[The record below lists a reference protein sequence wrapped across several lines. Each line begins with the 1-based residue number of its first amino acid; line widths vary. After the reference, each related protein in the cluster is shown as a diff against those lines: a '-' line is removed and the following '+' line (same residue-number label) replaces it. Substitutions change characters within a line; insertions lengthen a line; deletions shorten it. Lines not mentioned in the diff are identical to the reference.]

1 MIPIK
6 PFSFASPSSSPLRA
20 RSQLPG
26 FAFVITC
33 VLATSVAHA
42 AEFPATLDWS
52 GRTSLTLPVSG
63 VVDQVFVQA
72 GQRVGKGEVLANLD
86 ATLFKASVAEQRAD
100 MDRLAEEQAD
110 AKRDLDRVQELYART
125 VASTT
130 ELDAAR
136 LRFARVSSGLAAV
149 QARVE
154 RARRQLAESELRAP
168 FDAVILQRQAES
180 GMVITSQCQP
190 AVMFTVA
197 RADELIARA
206 RITPAQALGLQL
218 GGEVELLLDGLS
230 LNSKVRALTVDTE
243 HRYSLEVAIP
253 RSATLMPGQP
263 ASIRVP

>member
-1 MIPIK
+1 MTPIK
-6 PFSFASPSSSPLRA
+6 PFSFPAHSSSPPRA
-20 RSQLPG
+20 WRRLPG
-26 FAFVITC
+26 SAFVFTC
-33 VLATSVAHA
+33 VLVMGVAHA

-63 VVDQVFVQA
+63 IVDQVFAQA
-72 GQRVGKGEVLANLD
+72 GQRVGKGEVLASLD
-86 ATLFKASVAEQRAD
+86 ATLFKAGVAEQRAD
-100 MDRLAEEQAD
+100 MDRLTEEQAD

-130 ELDAAR
+130 ELDAAK

-168 FDAVILQRQAES
+168 FDAVILQRHAEP
-180 GMVITSQCQP
+180 GLVITSQCQP

-206 RITPAQALGLQL
+206 QLTSAQAVGLQP
-218 GGEVELLLDGLS
+218 GGEAEVMLEERS
-230 LNSKVRALTVDTE
+230 VNSTVRALTVDAE

-253 RSATLMPGQP
+253 RTAKSMPGQP
-263 ASIRVP
+263 ASIRLP

>member
-1 MIPIK
+1 MTPIK
-6 PFSFASPSSSPLRA
+6 LIAFSFPPRA
-20 RSQLPG
+20 RRRLPG
-26 FAFVITC
+26 FAFVFPCVITC
-33 VLATSVAHA
+33 VLATSAAPA

-52 GRTSLTLPVSG
+52 GRSSLTLPVSG
-63 VVDQVFVQA
+63 VVDQVFAQA
-72 GQRVGKGEVLANLD
+72 GQRVGKGEVLASLD
-86 ATLFKASVAEQRAD
+86 ATLFKTGVAEQRAD
-100 MDRLAEEQAD
+100 MDRLTEEQAD

-130 ELDAAR
+130 ELDAAK

-168 FDAVILQRQAES
+168 FDAVILQRHAEP
-180 GMVITSQCQP
+180 GLVIASQCQP
-190 AVMFTVA
+190 TVMFTVA

-206 RITPAQALGLQL
+206 RLTPAQAVGLQP
-218 GGEVELLLDGLS
+218 GGEAEVMLEGLS
-230 LNSKVRALTVDTE
+230 LNSKVRALTVDAE

-253 RSATLMPGQP
+253 RTAKLMPGQP